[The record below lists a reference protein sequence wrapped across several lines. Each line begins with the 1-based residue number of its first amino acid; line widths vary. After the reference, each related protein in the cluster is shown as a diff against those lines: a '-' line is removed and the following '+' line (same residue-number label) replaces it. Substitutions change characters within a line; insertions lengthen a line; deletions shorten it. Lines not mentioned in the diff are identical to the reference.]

1 MADFVLAPSPPADPA
16 ACLPLGPPLWTAE
29 VESNGAKAASDAASS
44 NPTFELVYWRF
55 GLSLAARWR
64 ARLGL
69 PPVAAW
75 EAVLKRL
82 CTPTPRPLVNTRTP
96 RPLVNTPT
104 PARAT
109 GEGAAAGAGAPS
121 SAVYYPY

>member
-1 MADFVLAPSPPADPA
+1 MADFVLAPSPPADPT

-29 VESNGAKAASDAASS
+29 VESNGAKAANDAASS

-69 PPVAAW
+69 PPVR
-75 EAVLKRL
+75 VR
-82 CTPTPRPLVNTRTP
+82 VNVRA
-96 RPLVNTPT
+96 R
-104 PARAT
+104 ARAT
-109 GEGAAAGAGAPS
+109 ARPNPNPYPNPNPGQARAPPRCCLGGSAEAAMHPDAATAG
-121 SAVYYPY
+121 